1 MFADKTKIHKEL
13 SDRFRNE
20 SDLTVSMMTRAISDL
35 DISNPAALDVMYE
48 DVMFFTGD
56 WPETQGWGSSD
67 TAAVIRSVKET
78 LISNG
83 YLKDSVMSTPAD
95 VADFSGTTKFQTG
108 YTETFIRNQWAS
120 AWTDTKGI
128 LRWCVNDA
136 IPFDDMLA
144 DFRSLGLIDEDVQ
157 LGSNLLRELENDEF
171 WAKQGFLQPREA

>member
-1 MFADKTKIHKEL
+1 MFADKTKIHQEL
-13 SDRFRNE
+13 KTRFRNE
-20 SDLTVSMMTRAISDL
+20 SDLTLSMMNRAISDL

-56 WPETQGWGSSD
+56 WPESEGWGSSD

-95 VADFSGTTKFQTG
+95 VEDFSGTTKFQTG
-108 YTETFIRNQWAS
+108 YTETVIRNQWAS

-157 LGSNLLRELENDEF
+157 LGSNLLRELENEEF

>member
-1 MFADKTKIHKEL
+1 MFADKTKIHQEL
-13 SDRFRNE
+13 KTRFRNE
-20 SDLTVSMMTRAISDL
+20 SDLTLSMMTRAISDL
-35 DISNPAALDVMYE
+35 DISNPLALDVMYE
-48 DVMFFTGD
+48 DVIFFTGD

-95 VADFSGTTKFQTG
+95 VDNVGGTIKFQTG
-108 YTETFIRNQWAS
+108 HTETFIRNQWAS
-120 AWTDTKGI
+120 AWIDTKGI

-157 LGSNLLRELENDEF
+157 LGSNLLRELENEEF

>member
-1 MFADKTKIHKEL
+1 MFADKTKIHQEL
-13 SDRFRNE
+13 KTRFRNE
-20 SDLTVSMMTRAISDL
+20 SDLTLSMMTRAISDL
-35 DISNPAALDVMYE
+35 DISNPEALDIVYE
-48 DVMFFTGD
+48 DVIFFTGD
-56 WPETQGWGSSD
+56 WPESEGWGSSD

-108 YTETFIRNQWAS
+108 YTETVIRNQWAS

-157 LGSNLLRELENDEF
+157 VGSHLLRELENDEF

>member
-20 SDLTVSMMTRAISDL
+20 SDLTVSMMNRAISDL

-48 DVMFFTGD
+48 DVIFFTGD

-108 YTETFIRNQWAS
+108 YTETVIRNQWAS